1 MVMYEEAA
9 SIPLILSGPNI
20 SPHKECAP
28 VSLIDLYP
36 TILDIAG
43 LKRVSGEAIHA
54 RSLFETIK
62 QPDKDRLILSE
73 FHDYGA
79 QTGMF
84 MLRQEH
90 WKLIQYPG
98 FKPQL
103 FNLEKDPDEVN
114 TLAFLDQEDMI
125 SKLGGREKILAMQNY
140 DHTPV
145 NEI

>member
-1 MVMYEEAA
+1 
-9 SIPLILSGPNI
+9 
-20 SPHKECAP
+20 
-28 VSLIDLYP
+28 
-36 TILDIAG
+36 
-43 LKRVSGEAIHA
+43 
-54 RSLFETIK
+54 
-62 QPDKDRLILSE
+62 
-73 FHDYGA
+73 
-79 QTGMF
+79 MF

-103 FNLEKDPDEVN
+103 FNLEKDPDEEENLAKESEYALKLEELSNLLKVILDPDEVN